1 MKKSGEINTLVLH
14 AYNVPSINRIIAVS
28 ALTGIFGLTHDSKLV
43 SSFKNFPFLRKLR
56 GALSEEYRALGY
68 TTDWL
73 DAILSFPRLNVTLCN
88 VNNLVE
94 FYRYCHRDI
103 AHFDLIIIMH
113 SAAGDNMV
121 LLNRTAHFLL
131 KRTGKLAVFIGNE
144 YDILHEKK
152 KFLTESGADFVLT
165 QLPKQAAEFLY
176 GNIPYTKIIEMPH
189 ALNPARYF
197 CDDSAPRTWDFG
209 FIGARYPMWIGDETR
224 NSLLSAVAEKSK
236 LMNLNSQVVV
246 GGKNIVSD
254 QWSSFLQ
261 SCKLTCG
268 AEAGTN
274 YLDENGALIARA
286 KSFLATKPEATFS
299 EMMDACFSEINI
311 EYRSGKA
318 ISSRHFEPIGT
329 KTCQVLLEGSYN
341 GILSPDVHYLSVK
354 NDLSNLD
361 EKIREGLDPERRK
374 EIVDNAYR
382 FVFEHHTYKRR
393 IETLIN
399 SIFGEGGAMNDEST
413 APLTSTPLARR
424 TN

>member
-14 AYNVPSINRIIAVS
+14 AYDAPSIKRIIAVS
-28 ALTGIFGLTHDSKLV
+28 ALTGVFGLTHESKLV

-56 GALSEEYRALGY
+56 VALSEGYRVLGY

-73 DAILSFPRLNVTLCN
+73 DAILSCPRLNVTLCN
-88 VNNLVE
+88 VSNLFE

-103 AHFDLIIIMH
+103 AQFDLIIIMH

-121 LLNRTAHFLL
+121 LLNSTAHLFL
-131 KRTGKLAVFIGNE
+131 KRTGKLVVFIGNE

-176 GNIPYTKIIEMPH
+176 GNIPHTKIIEMPH
-189 ALNPARYF
+189 ALNPSRYF

-224 NSLLSAVAEKSK
+224 NSLLSAIAEKSR
-236 LMNLNSQVVV
+236 LMNLNSQMVV
-246 GGKNIVSD
+246 GRQNIVSD

-268 AEAGTN
+268 AEAGTD

-286 KSFLATKPEATFS
+286 KSFLTAKPEATFG

-341 GILSPDVHYLSVK
+341 GILLPDVHYLSVK
-354 NDLSNLD
+354 KDQSNLD

-374 EIVDNAYR
+374 EIVENAYR
-382 FVFEHHTYKRR
+382 LVLQHHTYKHR

-399 SIFGEGGAMNDEST
+399 SIYGLGCTKSDESSVT
-413 APLTSTPLARR
+413 LSAIPLARR